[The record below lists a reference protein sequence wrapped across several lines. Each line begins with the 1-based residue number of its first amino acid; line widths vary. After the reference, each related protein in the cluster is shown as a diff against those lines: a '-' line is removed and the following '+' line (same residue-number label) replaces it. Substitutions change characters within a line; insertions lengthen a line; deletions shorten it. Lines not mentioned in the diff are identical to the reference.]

1 MLLFIMSEIIIMKK
15 HIPRRNKRNIHKAM
29 SKNKKKQTKITDY
42 KLKGYKKNIKTWKHD
57 RTELK

>member
-29 SKNKKKQTKITDY
+29 SKNKQKTNKNYRLQIKRLQKRT
-42 KLKGYKKNIKTWKHD
+42 LKPESMTGQN
-57 RTELK
+57 